1 MNMMNPMMNM
11 NMMNPMMNINVMN
24 PSNLTFND
32 PIFINFESNIKNFKC
47 FKNEKISEIKKDCI
61 QYIITNYQNI
71 IKLQKKMEFLMVLFL
86 E

>member
-32 PIFINFESNIKNFKC
+32 AIFINFESNIKKVKC
-47 FKNEKISEIKKDCI
+47 FKNEKISEIKKKI
-61 QYIITNYQNI
+61 AFSI
-71 IKLQKKMEFLMVLFL
+71 
-86 E
+86 